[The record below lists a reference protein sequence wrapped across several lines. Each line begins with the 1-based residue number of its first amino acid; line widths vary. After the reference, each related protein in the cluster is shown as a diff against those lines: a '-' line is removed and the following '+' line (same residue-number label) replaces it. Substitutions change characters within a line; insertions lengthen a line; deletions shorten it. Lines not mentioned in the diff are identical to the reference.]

1 MKKLT
6 LLQTLVKAENLAW
19 SESLYLP
26 LNLATWNE
34 STEAI
39 IENADNFEEYD
50 ESDNPVEMS
59 NIGYKYFLS
68 CDDVIAI
75 SSNLR
80 ERKTNP
86 SFEDL
91 FDALKFYLEHDAF
104 I

>member
-1 MKKLT
+1 MPMKKLT

-59 NIGYKYFLS
+59 NIGHKYFLS

-80 ERKTNP
+80 EKKQIPASKIYSTP
-86 SFEDL
+86 
-91 FDALKFYLEHDAF
+91 
-104 I
+104 